1 MAIRKHEIL
10 MIKSTSRSSKL
21 IKIGIL
27 SISLFLFSCKDTSS
41 PKAIAEQFL
50 FSLRTLDI
58 EKAKSI
64 STKNTW
70 DFLNILESSS
80 EQITDDEKEELGRKL
95 KIKITDINEESDST
109 IIVTYISDPK
119 ILPFNKIRMLKNVD
133 KNGKDRWKV
142 DISTIDLVENDE
154 LILQQ
159 QNNIF
164 DEEPILDD
172 TTQNQAQTERNK

>member
-1 MAIRKHEIL
+1 MSNNLLK
-10 MIKSTSRSSKL
+10 TSL
-21 IKIGIL
+21 LCI
-27 SISLFLFSCKDTSS
+27 SIFLLSCKDTSS

-70 DFLNILESSS
+70 DFLNILESTAAQVS
-80 EQITDDEKEELGRKL
+80 EDEKENLGRNL
-95 KIKITDINEESDST
+95 KIKIIDINDESDST
-109 IIVTYISDPK
+109 VIVTFTSSPE

-133 KNGKDRWKV
+133 KNGRDRWKV

-154 LILQQ
+154 LILEQSKKS
-159 QNNIF
+159 IF
-164 DEEPILDD
+164 DEEPILED
-172 TTQNQAQTERNK
+172 TTKN

>member
-1 MAIRKHEIL
+1 MKNP
-10 MIKSTSRSSKL
+10 TSRSSKL
-21 IKIGIL
+21 LKIGIL
-27 SISLFLFSCKDTSS
+27 SITLFLFSCKDTSS
-41 PKAIAEQFL
+41 PKAIAELFL

-80 EQITDDEKEELGRKL
+80 AQISEDEKEELGRKL
-95 KIKITDINEESDST
+95 KIKITDINDETDST
-109 IIVTYISDPK
+109 IIVTYTSTPK
-119 ILPFNKIRMLKNVD
+119 ILPFNKIRMLKTVD
-133 KNGKDRWKV
+133 KNGRDRWKV

-159 QNNIF
+159 QNNFIF
-164 DEEPILDD
+164 DEETIEDS
-172 TTQNQAQTERNK
+172 TNKQEQSVQTK